1 MTDAVLG
8 GDGLRGS
15 TRHLRRKREAGG
27 AGWGAG
33 VSLVTSSLL
42 PRLADPVK
50 IQAYFGKSGH
60 VPIFLLPVTTMRL
73 PLSRSPVRPWESCL
87 CPRVPGPARV
97 LEGEPGSGWGGGPA
111 GQGASSPTVTLV
123 GVCVV
128 STAGGSGLQVAVA
141 PPSSQAGSGPC
152 ELSDPGLPG
161 LPQGHTGTRLPGPR
175 GCMR

>member
-8 GDGLRGS
+8 GDGLGGS
-15 TRHLRRKREAGG
+15 TRRLRRKREAGG

-42 PRLADPVK
+42 PHLADPVK
-50 IQAYFGKSGH
+50 IRAYSGKSGH
-60 VPIFLLPVTTMRL
+60 VPVFLLPVTTIQL
-73 PLSRSPVRPWESCL
+73 PLSQFPVRPWESCL

-97 LEGEPGSGWGGGPA
+97 LEDEPGSGWGGGPA
-111 GQGASSPTVTLV
+111 GQGTSSPMVTLV

-128 STAGGSGLQVAVA
+128 STAGGSGLQDTVT

-152 ELSDPGLPG
+152 ELSDPGLLG
-161 LPQGHTGTRLPGPR
+161 LPQGHTGTRLSGPR
-175 GCMR
+175 GRMR